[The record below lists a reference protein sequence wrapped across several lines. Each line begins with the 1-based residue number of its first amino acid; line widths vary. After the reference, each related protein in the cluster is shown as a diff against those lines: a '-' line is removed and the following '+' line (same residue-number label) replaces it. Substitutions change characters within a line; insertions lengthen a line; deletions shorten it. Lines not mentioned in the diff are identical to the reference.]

1 MSNCKIKKITGRQI
15 FDSRGT
21 PTVEASVLLENGVLA
36 SASVPSGA
44 STGMYEAFE
53 LRDKEN
59 DFYGKGVSRA
69 INNINTVLAGAL
81 EGISADNQ
89 ALVDDIMIK
98 ADGTKNKSNLGA
110 NATLAVSLA
119 VSKASA
125 ASYKLP
131 LFKYLGGASARVLPT
146 PMMNI
151 LNGGAHATT
160 ILTFRNL

>member
-59 DFYGKGVSRA
+59 DFYGKGA
-69 INNINTVLAGAL
+69 
-81 EGISADNQ
+81 
-89 ALVDDIMIK
+89 
-98 ADGTKNKSNLGA
+98 
-110 NATLAVSLA
+110 
-119 VSKASA
+119 
-125 ASYKLP
+125 
-131 LFKYLGGASARVLPT
+131 F
-146 PMMNI
+146 
-151 LNGGAHATT
+151 
-160 ILTFRNL
+160 